1 MQLNAV
7 AFFAT
12 KGAKRIKLL
21 VFLRI
26 VNKKCGGGF
35 QKAVAAE
42 AANLLEATGPS
53 GIKPSGTLKICL
65 EEENELK
72 TAGSSIDESEENED
86 AKFARLLHEEYWKS
100 MKQKKET
107 STTSGGIGVHVP

>member
-1 MQLNAV
+1 M
-7 AFFAT
+7 
-12 KGAKRIKLL
+12 
-21 VFLRI
+21 
-26 VNKKCGGGF
+26 
-35 QKAVAAE
+35 AAE

-100 MKQKKET
+100 MKQKKKNLYHIRRHWC
-107 STTSGGIGVHVP
+107 SRPLRLRYNY